1 MRMVNGKSG
10 LRERTA
16 RSCPRLGRPHP
27 ARAFVV
33 LASEA
38 LLLRLRHPRA
48 EQERKRTA
56 ETRGSMPEQRG
67 RPPALQTM
75 RQNTRSFCTSGTLP
89 RFHGHGSSGRAPLRC
104 ACPWMTKGRGPRRRA
119 SCRFRDEAK
128 RKPEDRHPFR
138 DIEGFFSDTRA
149 MPSPHSEPSA
159 CFRIATD
166 WIPDRPPSLRSGCL
180 PG

>member
-67 RPPALQTM
+67 RPPTLQ
-75 RQNTRSFCTSGTLP
+75 NARSFWTSP
-89 RFHGHGSSGRAPLRC
+89 RCPAFTGMDSRVALRF
-104 ACPWMTKGRGPRRRA
+104 AALARG
-119 SCRFRDEAK
+119 
-128 RKPEDRHPFR
+128 
-138 DIEGFFSDTRA
+138 
-149 MPSPHSEPSA
+149 
-159 CFRIATD
+159 
-166 WIPDRPPSLRSGCL
+166 
-180 PG
+180 